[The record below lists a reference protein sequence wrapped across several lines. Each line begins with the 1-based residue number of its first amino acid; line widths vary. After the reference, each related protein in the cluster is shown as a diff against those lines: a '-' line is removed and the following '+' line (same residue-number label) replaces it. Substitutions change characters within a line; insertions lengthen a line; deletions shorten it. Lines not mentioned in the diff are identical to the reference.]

1 MTATT
6 RFPIAWLGAA
16 LAAGAAALAVPG
28 AVADPTS
35 VLREIHEAYAAKD
48 GVGFQRRLD
57 AELESA
63 RGAAAADCA
72 RRQAALI
79 ELGKARGFDGLES
92 LALAYHDCLASDP
105 RAASQARAL
114 VAALGRALGYR
125 AAPLRELPGALARRQ
140 QRIEQRVDG
149 QTLRAVLAA
158 LVALGPD
165 PASRA
170 PLARVL
176 QSATSKVGL
185 YDLEG
190 LTLNVDPAHVVALL
204 PLVWPGGAP
213 PTTRSEL
220 ACIGGLLYGCTTY
233 ECVDP
238 ATGRLVK
245 FQFPDGRPNPQCEK
259 AVQMELCGQIPELPG
274 EPRFPLGPGDY

>member
-1 MTATT
+1 MQATR
-6 RFPIAWLGAA
+6 RFLALAVCAAA
-16 LAAGAAALAVPG
+16 LAAPRAPALA
-28 AVADPTS
+28 ADPAS
-35 VLREIHEAYAAKD
+35 ILGEIHAAYAARD

-57 AELESA
+57 AELASA
-63 RGAAAADCA
+63 RSAPAADCA

-79 ELGKARGFDGLES
+79 ELGRARGFDGLES

-105 RAASQARAL
+105 RAASSARAL
-114 VAALGRALGYR
+114 VEALGRALAYR

-165 PASRA
+165 QASRA
-170 PLARVL
+170 SLARVL
-176 QSATSKVGL
+176 QTATSKVDL
-185 YDLEG
+185 FDLEG
-190 LTLNVDPAHVVALL
+190 LTLNVDPAHLIVLL
-204 PLVWPGGAP
+204 PLVCPSGAP
-213 PTTRSEL
+213 PTTRGEL
-220 ACIGGLLYGCTTY
+220 ACVGGLLYACTTY

-245 FQFPDGRPNPQCEK
+245 FQFPDGRPNPQCSK

-274 EPRFPLGPGDY
+274 EPRFPLGPGR